1 MEIKERIKQF
11 IHYQNI
17 TAKKF
22 YEKTGF
28 SSGFLNKSGAVG
40 SDKIMRIV
48 EVYPEI
54 NLEWLVMGDGP
65 MLNNQVN
72 EEAPAYGAT
81 ATYMIDLQKKHIEA
95 LEQQIEQYKK
105 DQASRHHNQKSNT
118 NPK

>member
-1 MEIKERIKQF
+1 MSIKDRIKQF
-11 IHYQNI
+11 IHYQHI
-17 TAKKF
+17 TAKDFCFKC
-22 YEKTGF
+22 GL
-28 SSGFLNKSGAVG
+28 SNGFLTNDSAVG
-40 SDKIMRIV
+40 SDKIAKIV

-65 MLNNQVN
+65 MLNDQVN

-105 DQASRHHNQKSNT
+105 DQASKNHYKNSNT